1 MEKIE
6 ISDKKIVSG
15 ATTVWNQHGEADLI
29 MDLKNLSFR
38 PGSLKEIYT
47 FHVLDSLFPEEGE
60 AALKNWFNCLD
71 KGGKIYAVVDD
82 FEYISRG
89 FVGGDLSIELINQ
102 VHNHATQFCQ
112 DNLTKLLQDS
122 GFKDIVV
129 WYNGLPGIYTKKHY
143 ELVLAGIK

>member
-1 MEKIE
+1 MDKIE
-6 ISDKKIVSG
+6 ISDKKIVPG

-29 MDLKNLSFR
+29 MDLKALSFR
-38 PGSLKEIYT
+38 PNSLKEIYA

-60 AALKNWFNCLD
+60 IALKNWFNCLD
-71 KGGKIYAVVDD
+71 KGGKIYVVVDD
-82 FEYISRG
+82 FEYIARG
-89 FVGGDLSIELINQ
+89 YIGGDLSIELINQ

-112 DNLTKLLQDS
+112 DSLTKLLQTS

-129 WYNGLPGIYTKKHY
+129 WYGGLPDIYDKKHY